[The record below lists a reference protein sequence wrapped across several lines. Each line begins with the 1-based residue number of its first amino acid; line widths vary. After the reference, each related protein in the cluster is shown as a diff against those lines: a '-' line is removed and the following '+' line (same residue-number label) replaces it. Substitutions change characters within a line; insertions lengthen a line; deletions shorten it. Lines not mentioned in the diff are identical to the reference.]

1 MPTPPRASPDA
12 PAGGTVTIDSTVT
25 DATVTIDST
34 VTIAA
39 PAFVTPAVC

>member
-1 MPTPPRASPDA
+1 VNRD
-12 PAGGTVTIDSTVT
+12 I
-25 DATVTIDST
+25 ATVTITTVTDT

>member
-1 MPTPPRASPDA
+1 MPTHPRASPDA

-25 DATVTIDST
+25 DITVTIPTIT

-39 PAFVTPAVC
+39 PAFVTPA